1 MIAPLITPVYTVDV
15 DDRYLTL
22 HLDKL
27 PMALKSKLRPVITKL
42 TGELL
47 GRVRSMEPRHTGLL
61 QSLTRSYVD
70 ETEDYVRGRV
80 RIMAPSGQAHNI
92 AAAALEYGAH
102 KLFIVSAHRRRTIAV
117 RAYERHARITARRF
131 LRDPAGAMR
140 ERALAEIRT
149 AVDEAIQSV
158 Q

>member
-1 MIAPLITPVYTVDV
+1 MITPLITPRYTVDV

-22 HLDKL
+22 HLDQL

-42 TGELL
+42 TNELL

-80 RIMAPSGQAHNI
+80 RILAPSGQAHNI

-102 KLFIVSAHRRRTIAV
+102 KLFIVSAYRRRTIAV
-117 RAYERHARITARRF
+117 RAYERHARIAARRF
-131 LRDPAGAMR
+131 LRDPAAAMR
-140 ERALAEIRT
+140 ERALGEIRA